1 MKKNKKMFTMV
12 GSLALVGA
20 VAVGAT
26 LAYLSDNTG
35 TIENKFTLG
44 SDIEIKL
51 DETDINNPTG
61 PRTEKGNEYLDM
73 QSGVPETKDPMTT
86 VIANSNDCY
95 VFMKVEGAQDFLNH
109 DVDGD
114 DQGDFEINNWS
125 EQWVKVLNT
134 DGTNTDLTESK
145 DGYYVYSGIVEESDE
160 DTALPKLFTEI
171 MMSNDV
177 KGFTEPAEGES
188 LNPNDIK
195 ITSYA
200 IQVAGFADNEEVY
213 SQTEAVDA
221 LNALLAQLPTA

>member
-35 TIENKFTLG
+35 TITNTFTLG
-44 SDIEIKL
+44 NDIEIKL
-51 DETDINNPTG
+51 DETDITNPTG
-61 PRTEKGNEYLDM
+61 PRTETGNEYLDM
-73 QSGVPETKDPMTT
+73 QSGVPKTKDPMTT

-95 VFMKVEGAQDFLNH
+95 VFMKVEGAQKFIDH

-114 DQGDFEINNWS
+114 GAGDFEILGWS
-125 EQWVKVLNT
+125 NQWKKVLNT
-134 DGTNTDLTESK
+134 NATNTDLDASK
-145 DGYYVYSGIVEESDE
+145 DGYYVYNGIVEESTA
-160 DTALPKLFTEI
+160 DTPLPKLFTEI
-171 MMSNDV
+171 MMSDDV
-177 KGFTEPAEGES
+177 KEFKEVAQGES
-188 LNPNDIK
+188 LNPDDIK

-213 SQTEAVDA
+213 NETEAVDA
-221 LNALLAQLPTA
+221 LNALLVQLPTA